1 MAKSPGRDGVLSI
14 WNGSAYIQVG
24 GLRAKSIK
32 FDETNVDI
40 TTADSSGRWKE
51 MINGAGVR
59 SVEIDGSGMYDR
71 DAGIKLALAAFNNG
85 SLATVRFAHPGIGL
99 QIDGSFIIDSLS
111 IDSPYDGAAGFS
123 LKITSAGAITLAVT

>member
-14 WNGSAYIQVG
+14 SNGSSYITVG

-32 FDETNVDI
+32 MDETNVDI
-40 TTADSSGRWKE
+40 TTA
-51 MINGAGVR
+51 VR

-85 SLATVRFAHPGIGL
+85 SLATVRFAHTGIGL
-99 QIDGSFIIDSLS
+99 QIDGSFIIDSIS

-123 LKITSAGAITLAVT
+123 IKLTSAGAITLAVT